1 MSDLPF
7 LPENWRK
14 RAEGIAK
21 HSLARHSLAD
31 VPPEERAHIIE
42 RVGQGME
49 GEGIVPPPGW
59 RATLARQCGWEPEG
73 DA

>member
-14 RAEGIAK
+14 RAAGIAREV
-21 HSLARHSLAD
+21 HNQPVLSD
-31 VPPEERAHIIE
+31 VPQALRARILD
-42 RVGQGME
+42 RVGEGME
-49 GEGIVPPPGW
+49 RDGVVPPAGW
-59 RATLARQCGWEPEG
+59 RETLARQCGWEPGG